1 MNFYLLGFMED
12 IFFIYGASMVFYVV
26 KRRTHDL
33 KTVYRFT
40 KVAYSMS
47 IDPIV
52 NMYFFQQLT
61 LMLYIYI
68 VL

>member
-1 MNFYLLGFMED
+1 MNFYLLGFMEV

-40 KVAYSMS
+40 KVAF
-47 IDPIV
+47 V
-52 NMYFFQQLT
+52 FTCTVCQLI
-61 LMLYIYI
+61 L
-68 VL
+68 